1 MTKNKN
7 NQAIWNTRIRKNTS
21 RIFQKAGS
29 SIDID
34 KRLYK
39 EDIMV
44 SIAHVEMLFKQKI
57 ISFKVKNKIIYGLNK
72 IEKEITNKKFEFN
85 KKYEDIHMN
94 IEKRLFQIIGEE
106 AGYVHTARS
115 RNDQVITDLKIWIK
129 SATREIDNL
138 LTKVMKN
145 IIKLAE
151 KNIETIMP
159 GFTHLKNAQA
169 ISFAH
174 YLMAYIEMFK
184 RDRKRFNNNLSNLD
198 ENPLG
203 VAALTG
209 TSFNIDRN
217 YTTKKLGFKKPTNN
231 SVDTVSDRDFVLD
244 FLYATSVCSM
254 HISRIAEELIVWNS
268 DGYNLIS
275 LSDKIV
281 TGSSIMPQKKNPDL
295 LEFLRGKSGNT
306 YGNLFSMLTILKG
319 LPLSYF
325 KDLQDDKEI
334 VFKSKDIIIDC
345 LQIFDEVIKNINTNK
360 KEMLELANYG
370 YITAT
375 DLADYLVKNHSI
387 SFRMAYQKTAQI
399 VNLAEKKKKNLNQFT
414 LEELKKIEP
423 KLTSDV
429 LKVFNLKNSV
439 NSKKSYGG
447 TSFDNIKKMIMKYK
461 KKMIKK
467 ISLIILLLCI
477 VVSCGK
483 KGDPKYMDPEK
494 KAKVQ
499 EVLVNLA

>member
-1 MTKNKN
+1 MAKNKN
-7 NQAIWNTRIRKNTS
+7 NQAIWNTRIKKNATS
-21 RIFQKAGS
+21 LFQKVGN

-39 EDIMV
+39 QDILG

-57 ISFKVKNKIIYGLNK
+57 ISFKIKNKIIYGLNK
-72 IEKEITNKKFEFN
+72 IDKEISKNKFEFN

-115 RNDQVITDLKIWIK
+115 RNDQVITDFKIWIK
-129 SATREIDNL
+129 DAVKDINT
-138 LTKVMKN
+138 N
-145 IIKLAE
+145 INQVIRSTIKLAE
-151 KNIETIMP
+151 KNVETIMP

-174 YLMAYIEMFK
+174 YLLSYVEMFS
-184 RDRKRFNNNLSNLD
+184 RDKKRFLNNLDSLN

-203 VAALTG
+203 VAALAG

-217 YTTKKLGFKKPTNN
+217 FTTRKLGFDRPTNN
-231 SVDTVSDRDFVLD
+231 SIDTVSDRDFVLD

-254 HISRIAEELIVWNS
+254 HISRIAEELIIWNS
-268 DGYNLIS
+268 DGFNLIN
-275 LSDKIV
+275 LSDKVV

-295 LEFLRGKSGNT
+295 LEFLRGKSGST

-334 VFKSKDIIIDC
+334 VFKSNDTLMNC
-345 LQIFDEVIKNINTNK
+345 LKILDEILKNCKPNK
-360 KEMLELANYG
+360 KKMLELANNG
-370 YITAT
+370 YTTAT
-375 DLADYLVKNHSI
+375 DLADYLVKNHSM
-387 SFRMAYQKTAQI
+387 SFRKAYQKTAAI
-399 VNLAEKKKKNLNQFT
+399 VNFSEKKKKKLNELT

-423 KLTSDV
+423 KLKEDV
-429 LKVFNLKNSV
+429 LKVFDLNNSI

-447 TSFDNIKKMIMKYK
+447 TSFDNIKKMIIKYK
-461 KKMIKK
+461 KQK
-467 ISLIILLLCI
+467 
-477 VVSCGK
+477 
-483 KGDPKYMDPEK
+483 
-494 KAKVQ
+494 
-499 EVLVNLA
+499 